1 MAKQGHARAPCLSVP
16 ALWRHQT
23 ASDFTAL
30 RSPGE
35 LGGGSPAVFS
45 SSIPCAP
52 TEGDCRDWK
61 RVGFSSGEGGGA
73 ISLICDQHSKITRAG
88 VISNQPQLSSASW
101 YGEPRQA
108 RCQLWHSPGL
118 RNNPTTPGSFH
129 IIYLSWSFF
138 LLLSLHRHKLQSWL
152 KKEHGQKQCSICNR
166 LQHQVQIHQ
175 HLPAPSWLRR
185 ADS

>member
-52 TEGDCRDWK
+52 HEGDCRDWK

-73 ISLICDQHSKITRAG
+73 ISLFCDQHSKITRAG
-88 VISNQPQLSSASW
+88 VIYKINFKEGLFRVHFGLVAFCPSGKAPLAALQGATLPVALYCRTRRGLVLAFSCFLCLISGS
-101 YGEPRQA
+101 PR
-108 RCQLWHSPGL
+108 
-118 RNNPTTPGSFH
+118 
-129 IIYLSWSFF
+129 
-138 LLLSLHRHKLQSWL
+138 LLLRTALLAHR
-152 KKEHGQKQCSICNR
+152 
-166 LQHQVQIHQ
+166 
-175 HLPAPSWLRR
+175 
-185 ADS
+185 